1 MINPIFGQ
9 NKEIQRLDGSKINTT
24 EIDRIVTKLMDT
36 ANVQGL
42 SLGILNHK
50 KIVYVKAYGYKNKE
64 KKELLDTSTVMYAA
78 SFSKPVFA
86 FLTLKLVQDKIL
98 DLDKP
103 IYEYLDKPI
112 PEYEDYSELGK
123 DEQWKLITARMCL
136 SHTTGLPNTRWINVR
151 TGEIDT
157 LGQMKIYYKPGS
169 RYAYSGEGLKLLQLV
184 EEKITG
190 KTIEELATEKIFKPF
205 GMNRT
210 GYIWHDRFS
219 DNYAIGH
226 LENDE
231 LNPKK
236 KRTEPVSSGSLVT
249 TISDYSKFIENIMQA
264 KGLDKKLWEMM
275 ISPQIRINS
284 KYQFPTI
291 TDEKTLENESIR
303 LSYGLGW
310 GLLKCK
316 YGRAFFKEGHDDAW
330 RNYNINF
337 IDKGISIIIM
347 TNSANGELIFK
358 ELLEKI
364 IGDTFTPWKWE
375 RYIPY
380 NYKPN

>member
-24 EIDRIVTKLMDT
+24 EIDRIVAKLMDT

-123 DEQWKLITARMCL
+123 NDQWKLITARMCL

-151 TGEIDT
+151 TGETDT
-157 LGQMKIYYKPGS
+157 LGQMKIYFKPGS

-190 KTIEELATEKIFKPF
+190 KTIEELAINKIFKPF

-210 GYIWHDRFS
+210 GYIWHDRFN

-226 LENDE
+226 L
-231 LNPKK
+231 
-236 KRTEPVSSGSLVT
+236 
-249 TISDYSKFIENIMQA
+249 
-264 KGLDKKLWEMM
+264 
-275 ISPQIRINS
+275 
-284 KYQFPTI
+284 
-291 TDEKTLENESIR
+291 
-303 LSYGLGW
+303 
-310 GLLKCK
+310 
-316 YGRAFFKEGHDDAW
+316 
-330 RNYNINF
+330 
-337 IDKGISIIIM
+337 
-347 TNSANGELIFK
+347 
-358 ELLEKI
+358 
-364 IGDTFTPWKWE
+364 
-375 RYIPY
+375 
-380 NYKPN
+380 